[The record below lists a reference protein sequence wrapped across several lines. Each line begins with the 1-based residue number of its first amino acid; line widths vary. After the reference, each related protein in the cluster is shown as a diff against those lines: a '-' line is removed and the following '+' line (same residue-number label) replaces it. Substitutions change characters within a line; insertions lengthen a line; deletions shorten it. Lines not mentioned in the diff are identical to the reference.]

1 MTVSRKYITLHSLR
15 WPVSICEHNPIPS
28 TNRCS
33 IADMNFKSVASLPTG
48 GFPRQEMVSS
58 KESYVMPK
66 SSHMQFSS
74 MYLLLCYSVQ
84 NVRGYI
90 TRQSALSFACGMP
103 ISSKVAG
110 PFDGFGL
117 AAGAVAAELAVLVLV
132 VGDGNP
138 GRS

>member
-1 MTVSRKYITLHSLR
+1 
-15 WPVSICEHNPIPS
+15 
-28 TNRCS
+28 
-33 IADMNFKSVASLPTG
+33 
-48 GFPRQEMVSS
+48 
-58 KESYVMPK
+58 
-66 SSHMQFSS
+66 
-74 MYLLLCYSVQ
+74 
-84 NVRGYI
+84 
-90 TRQSALSFACGMP
+90 MP